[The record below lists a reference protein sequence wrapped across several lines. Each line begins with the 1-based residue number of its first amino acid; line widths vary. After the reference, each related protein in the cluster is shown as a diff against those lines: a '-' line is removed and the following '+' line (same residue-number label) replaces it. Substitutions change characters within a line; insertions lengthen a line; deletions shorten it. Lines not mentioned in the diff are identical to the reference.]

1 MNPTRRSLLLTPH
14 PFDRADLLP
23 FAIILSLAAAVRLFM
38 LSTAP
43 FQYDESLLTL
53 SALDMTRHGI
63 IPLIGQ
69 PTSIGVPTAP
79 MSNYLLAI
87 PFALSSNPL
96 VAMVFIALVNIGGVG
111 LLWAVAQRYAGRT
124 VALVA
129 GLVYACS
136 PWAIFYSRKI
146 WQPDLNAPL
155 LLTAFALALYG
166 YLEQGS
172 GRRWRVQILTWP
184 LLVFAIQIHF
194 AGWVLLPVFVAILWL
209 GRRNTRLRIIA
220 LGFALAVLTQVPY
233 AVGLAR
239 SLYDNPALVN
249 AVNAQ
254 PTAPKTLSFS
264 PLAAQIVAQFATG
277 LNMNNQAG
285 FTSERLAVEPPGAL
299 WLLIGVCTLT
309 GVLCIFRREHRLL
322 AALATGWVVCITLA
336 FTPNWTLPYP
346 HYFVAVLPMLALLAG
361 FGVQFATDLLRAE
374 QARRA
379 AGVALTGILCIVL
392 GSQVLWWVQLTR
404 NVDVNETRSDLN
416 LPIRYLLDIR
426 ERLAAAQTVVLATNN
441 WWSEYAQEPTIWKAL
456 LYDSA
461 VCLRAVGSDDFAIF
475 PPRPFTVLISPR
487 AGPNPADGNYSGAQD
502 AQTIPLRA
510 GEGQYTLGTFDA
522 PLAWTGPTLL
532 DTTPVRFDSGVTL
545 TGYQITA
552 ARVTLRWHIE
562 RHDVE
567 EFQYFAHVLNEKGDR
582 VAQRDAKFLPG
593 HSWCPGDD
601 LVTWIDLDIPAGVR
615 TLRIGLY
622 RIGLGR
628 EDGRIFPA
636 STTDAAGNL
645 TGNWIDIALP

>member
-1 MNPTRRSLLLTPH
+1 MNPTRRPLLTPR

-23 FAIILSLAAAVRLFM
+23 FAIILTLAAAVRLFM

-53 SALDMTRHGI
+53 SALDMIRHGI

-69 PTSIGVPTAP
+69 PTSLGIPTAP

-96 VAMVFIALVNIGGVG
+96 LAMIFIVLVNIAGIG
-111 LLWAVAQRYAGRT
+111 LLWAVARRYAGCM

-155 LLTAFALALYG
+155 LLAAFALALYG
-166 YLEQGS
+166 YLEPGS
-172 GRRWRVQILTWP
+172 VKRWRAQVLAWP
-184 LLVFAIQIHF
+184 LLVFAMQIHF
-194 AGWVLLPVFVAILWL
+194 AGWVLLLVFVAILWL
-209 GRRNTRLRIIA
+209 GRRNTRLRVVA
-220 LGFALAVLTQVPY
+220 FGFTLAVFTQIPY

-239 SLYDNPALVN
+239 SLNDNPALIN
-249 AVNAQ
+249 AVSTQ
-254 PTAPKTLSFS
+254 PTAPAIFSFS
-264 PLAAQIVAQFATG
+264 PVAAQVVAQFATG
-277 LNMNNQAG
+277 LNMNNQAD
-285 FTSERLAVEPPGAL
+285 FSDARLAVEPPGAL
-299 WLLIGVCTLT
+299 WLLVGLCTAL
-309 GVLCIFRREHRLL
+309 GVLCIFRRKYRLL
-322 AALATGWVVCITLA
+322 AALASGWIACITLA
-336 FTPNWTLPYP
+336 FTPNWTIPYV
-346 HYFVAVLPMLALLAG
+346 HYFVAALPMLALLAG
-361 FGVQFATDLLRAE
+361 FGVQFASDLLRTE
-374 QARRA
+374 QARR
-379 AGVALTGILCIVL
+379 VARAVLVGALCIVL

-404 NVDVNETRSDLN
+404 NVDANETRSDLN

-426 ERLAAAQTVVLATNN
+426 ARLTAAPTLVLVTNA
-441 WWSEYAQEPTIWKAL
+441 WWSGYAQEPTIWKAL

-461 VCLRAVGSDDFAIF
+461 VCLRAVGSNGFAVF
-475 PPRPFTVLISPR
+475 PPGPFTALISPR
-487 AGPNPADGNYSGAQD
+487 AGPNPAEGIYSGAQN

-510 GEGQYTLGTFDA
+510 GEGQYTFGTFA
-522 PLAWTGPTLL
+522 TPLAWTGPALL
-532 DTTPVRFDSGVTL
+532 DTTPVHFDSGVTL
-545 TGYQITA
+545 TGYSITA
-552 ARVTLRWHIE
+552 VRVTLRWHIE
-562 RHDVE
+562 RHDGE
-567 EFQYFAHVLNEKGDR
+567 EFQYFAHLLNDKGDR

-601 LVTWIDLDIPAGVR
+601 LVTWIDLDVPAGVR
-615 TLRIGLY
+615 TLRVGLY

-628 EDGRIFPA
+628 EAGRIFPA

-645 TGNWIDIALP
+645 TGNWVDIALP